1 MLVMLHTKYRAMK
14 KRITFRSIKRK
25 IRRLFTRENLYVGV
39 CAGVLIGIVTYG
51 IMQSRTMINPAA
63 YTPLL
68 NVIAKGESRG
78 NYNAY
83 FGNPANQEVN
93 FTNMS
98 LAEVLTWQKEY
109 IQQGSPSNA
118 VGRYQIIHPTLEGL
132 ITQLKLDTA
141 MIFDEALQDRLAITL
156 MEGRGSIQF
165 IENKVSAE
173 DLAHNL
179 SKEWAALPRVTGDA
193 PESSFYANDGL
204 NKSQIDSKTIL
215 GAIKSFQQIAKEE

>member
-1 MLVMLHTKYRAMK
+1 MAKRISFRRIK
-14 KRITFRSIKRK
+14 KRL
-25 IRRLFTRENLYVGV
+25 RRLFTRESLYVGL
-39 CAGVLIGIVTYG
+39 CAAALIAIVTYG
-51 IMQSRTMINPAA
+51 IMQSRTMINPVA

-68 NVIAKGESRG
+68 HVIAEGESRG

-83 FGNPANQEVN
+83 FGNPTNQEIN
-93 FTNMS
+93 FTSMS
-98 LAEVLTWQKEY
+98 LAEVLMWQKEY

-132 ITQLKLDTA
+132 IAQLKLDTA
-141 MIFDEALQDRLAITL
+141 TIFNQALQDKLAITL

-165 IENKVSAE
+165 IDNKVSAE
-173 DLAHNL
+173 ELAHNL
-179 SKEWAALPRVTGDA
+179 SKEWAALPNVIGEA

-215 GAIKSFQQIAKEE
+215 SAIKSFRQIAEEE